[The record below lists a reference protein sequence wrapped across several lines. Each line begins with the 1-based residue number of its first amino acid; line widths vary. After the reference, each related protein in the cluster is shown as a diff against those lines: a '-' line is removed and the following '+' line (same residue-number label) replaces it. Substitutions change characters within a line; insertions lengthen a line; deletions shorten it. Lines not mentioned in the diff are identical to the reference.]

1 LDEKGGWGEDEE
13 KFKSERAK
21 IPGYDLAFSSFIF
34 SLVATLIDILASKTR
49 ILINASTHNTLCCKP
64 TNLC

>member
-1 LDEKGGWGEDEE
+1 
-13 KFKSERAK
+13 
-21 IPGYDLAFSSFIF
+21 
-34 SLVATLIDILASKTR
+34 LASKTR